1 MTANPPTNLPS
12 HLKRVVIDNG
22 GHTCKVGFAGQSDPE
37 RCLLNG
43 VVKTKGPTGKVYV
56 GDQYEACPDYSSLQ
70 YRLSL
75 ERGCLVNWDTQAEVW
90 SRALG
95 ADVLAVN
102 PADCS
107 LLLSEIPMCPTSIQ
121 ASQRAPEASAA
132 PPMPASLVVD
142 AGFSATH
149 VVPIFGSAALNY
161 GIKRLGLGG
170 KLLTN
175 HLKQVISYRAY
186 NVPKSTAPER
196 LCYVSLDFDADLA
209 LTRFRG
215 KKNTIRR
222 EFVMPDYKKGR
233 VPADRAEEQA
243 LSLSNERITVP
254 ELLFH
259 PSDIGLEQAGLPECI
274 VQAAEACPPDMR
286 EALYAN
292 ILVTGGSSRFPNF
305 EERLQRELRA
315 LVPSDLPIG
324 FTAASDPTLA
334 AWRGGSIF
342 AAAAEY
348 DSAVVTKEQYREEGH
363 ALCRRRFAG
372 A

>member
-1 MTANPPTNLPS
+1 MSTRCGAHPRPRPRRTRPRLAHDTSKQPPIGTI
-12 HLKRVVIDNG
+12 R
-22 GHTCKVGFAGQSDPE
+22 DP
-37 RCLLNG
+37 NA
-43 VVKTKGPTGKVYV
+43 P
-56 GDQYEACPDYSSLQ
+56 
-70 YRLSL
+70 
-75 ERGCLVNWDTQAEVW
+75 AE
-90 SRALG
+90 
-95 ADVLAVN
+95 
-102 PADCS
+102 PA
-107 LLLSEIPMCPTSIQ
+107 
-121 ASQRAPEASAA
+121 AA
-132 PPMPASLVVD
+132 PAA
-142 AGFSATH
+142 AG
-149 VVPIFGSAALNY
+149 
-161 GIKRLGLGG
+161 GG
-170 KLLTN
+170 A
-175 HLKQVISYRAY
+175 REEG
-186 NVPKSTAPER
+186 AP
-196 LCYVSLDFDADLA
+196 
-209 LTRFRG
+209 
-215 KKNTIRR
+215 
-222 EFVMPDYKKGR
+222 PPQKKGR